1 MGAPYTLSGFL
12 KSTYFF
18 VPTNPKLLDLG
29 ALINDRL
36 FKIRNC
42 QDINGV
48 TRNLSLFEPPLDS
61 GMIAQA
67 LSRGMCLTALLNDS
81 IGPMPNFRFVALLEK
96 ALETCSELK
105 QMGAS
110 SIAVRQF
117 KDAEGLAALQS
128 RQESLMQSIT
138 MDMKK
143 LAKIEMEKSITELQ
157 ETRGQV
163 SRLHFFLALTGED
176 SKGVPS
182 ENAEWDDIV
191 QTIERPTTDDL
202 RMPSNEELEMT
213 KNESASPL
221 ASKALGLDMTAAIVR
236 ALPDIKNQIEPLGVG
251 TSIGAVTVNISDA
264 LAMGTGIM
272 RSAAQAD
279 MDIGARAAWKAE
291 LIRQLQGRRMEANA
305 VTGCI

>member
-1 MGAPYTLSGFL
+1 MAAPYTLSGFL
-12 KSTYFF
+12 KSTYFC
-18 VPTNPKLLDLG
+18 VSTNPKLLDLG

-48 TRNLSLFEPPLDS
+48 TRSLSLFEPALES

-67 LSRGMCLTALLNDS
+67 LSRGMGLTALLNDS

-96 ALETCSELK
+96 ALEMCSDLK

-110 SIAVRQF
+110 FIAVRQT

-157 ETRGQV
+157 ESRRGQV
-163 SRLHFFLALTGED
+163 SRLQFFLALTGED
-176 SKGVPS
+176 SKGVPGK
-182 ENAEWDDIV
+182 NADWNDIV

-202 RMPSNEELEMT
+202 RCRPT
-213 KNESASPL
+213 KNL
-221 ASKALGLDMTAAIVR
+221 K
-236 ALPDIKNQIEPLGVG
+236 
-251 TSIGAVTVNISDA
+251 
-264 LAMGTGIM
+264 
-272 RSAAQAD
+272 
-279 MDIGARAAWKAE
+279 
-291 LIRQLQGRRMEANA
+291 
-305 VTGCI
+305 